1 VKPHVPKARVRLL
14 ESFIDAV
21 LLRLDGGTLSR
32 EEAFVELCEALTPLL
47 SDKTTSADALMSA
60 SLDRLLHVR
69 ASSISRRTDQSSS
82 AFVPSEAYNEGS

>member
-1 VKPHVPKARVRLL
+1 VASDVPKARVRLF

-47 SDKTTSADALMSA
+47 SERRTHADALMSA

-69 ASSISRRTDQSSS
+69 APSISRRPEQSSS
-82 AFVPSEAYNEGS
+82 AFVPPEAHNEGS